1 MTDGTLAP
9 RLDGRELPK
18 PWERMT
24 PEVWLEFPA
33 AVALVRSKNL
43 PQVPA
48 EVVGSSTYSQNLV
61 MEPLAE
67 QNFHQFAR
75 FPKDIRL
82 LIWEFALPGPRIVIL
97 YGFSPQKMTSFVG
110 LQGF

>member
-48 EVVGSSTYSQNLV
+48 GVVGSFLFSKILV
-61 MEPLAE
+61 RGPLAE